1 MGREIV
7 NSFHPPTRVLM
18 GPGPSEVSQ
27 RVLLAQARPTLGHL
41 DPAFQ
46 TLMEETRSA
55 LSRVFR
61 GPDHACIPLPG
72 PGTSGMEAAIMNLL
86 EPGEVAVIAING
98 LFGQRMADMAERA
111 GAEVVRVEH
120 AWGRPIDPA
129 KVEAALWARGA
140 KILAFV
146 HAETSTGVMSDPGP
160 LCALAKEHGALTV
173 VDCVTSLGGIDVNA
187 EGWGADVL
195 YSGTQ
200 KCLSAPP
207 GLAPFAIS
215 PKAQE
220 AVRARATKPRTW
232 LYDLQL
238 LMGYWSAEGGRT
250 YHHTAPVNAVYGLHE
265 ALVALFEEGEGAAI
279 ARHAR
284 MHEALAAG
292 LGALG
297 LDFAVARAH
306 RLPQLNAIRAPEG
319 VDEAR
324 VRAHMLERFGVE
336 IGAGLGP
343 LRGKVWRIGLMGA
356 SATPRHVRQCL
367 TALGSA
373 LAEQGRNAA
382 SVQDA
387 LDAVEAKLEFGA

>member
-1 MGREIV
+1 M
-7 NSFHPPTRVLM
+7 NSFHPPVRVLM
-18 GPGPSEVSQ
+18 GPGPSDVSQ
-27 RVLLAQARPTLGHL
+27 RVLAAQARPTLGHL

-46 TLMEETRSA
+46 GLMEETKGA
-55 LSRVFR
+55 LSRLFR
-61 GPDHACIPLPG
+61 APEHACVPLPG

-120 AWGRPIDPA
+120 PWGKPIDPA

-140 KILAFV
+140 KLLAFV
-146 HAETSTGVMSDPGP
+146 HAETSTGVMSDPAP
-160 LCALAKEHGALTV
+160 LCALAREHGALTV
-173 VDCVTSLGGIDVNA
+173 VDCVTSLGGIAVNA
-187 EGWGADVL
+187 AEWGADVL

-220 AVRARATKPRTW
+220 AVRARATRPRTW

-238 LMGYWSAEGGRT
+238 LMSYWGGEGGRA

-265 ALVALFEEGEGAAI
+265 ALVVLFEEGEAAAI

-284 MHEALAAG
+284 VHQGFAAG
-292 LGALG
+292 IAALG
-297 LDFAVARAH
+297 LEFAVARAH
-306 RLPQLNAIRAPEG
+306 RLPQLNAVRVPDGI
-319 VDEAR
+319 DEAR
-324 VRAHMLERFGVE
+324 VRARMLERFGVE
-336 IGAGLGP
+336 IGSGLGP
-343 LRGKVWRIGLMGA
+343 LKGKVWRIGLMGA
-356 SATPRHVRQCL
+356 SATPRHVRLCL
-367 TALGSA
+367 TALGDA
-373 LAEQGRNAA
+373 LAEQGRN
-382 SVQDA
+382 SSSIRDA
-387 LDAVEAKLEFGA
+387 LDAADARLER

>member
-1 MGREIV
+1 
-7 NSFHPPTRVLM
+7 M
-18 GPGPSEVSQ
+18 GPGPSDVSP
-27 RVLLAQARPTLGHL
+27 RVRAALARPTLGHL

-46 TLMEETRSA
+46 ALMEETKAA
-55 LSRVFR
+55 LARVFR
-61 GPDHACIPLPG
+61 APDHACIPLPG

-120 AWGRPIDPA
+120 PWGKPVDPA

-140 KILAFV
+140 KLLAFV
-146 HAETSTGVMSDPGP
+146 HAETSTGVATDPGP
-160 LCALAKEHGALTV
+160 LCALAREHGALTV
-173 VDCVTSLGGIDVNA
+173 VDCVTSLGGIPVNA
-187 EGWGADVL
+187 AEWDADVL

-207 GLAPFAIS
+207 GLAPFAVG
-215 PKAQE
+215 PRAQAAVKA
-220 AVRARATKPRTW
+220 RKTRPRTW

-238 LMGYWSAEGGRT
+238 LMSYWDGEGGRA

-279 ARHAR
+279 ARHLA
-284 MHEALAAG
+284 MHKALAAG

-297 LDFAVARAH
+297 LDLFVAKAH
-306 RLPQLNAIRAPEG
+306 RLPQLNAVRIPEG

-324 VRAHMLERFGVE
+324 VRLHMLDRFGVE

-343 LRGKVWRIGLMGA
+343 LKGKVWRIGLMGA
-356 SATPRHVRQCL
+356 SATPRHVRLCL
-367 TALGSA
+367 TALASA
-373 LAEQGRNAA
+373 LADQGRNGA

-387 LDAVEAKLEFGA
+387 LSAADAVLVGR